1 MYVVKLTYQAP
12 LERVDAALEAHRAF
26 LIRHFEAGVFLI
38 AGPSIPREGGVIL
51 AMGVDRTQLDAI
63 LATDPFAEQ
72 QLATYEITEFSAAR
86 VAPGINVPN
95 LQ

>member
-1 MYVVKLTYQAP
+1 MYVVKLTYCAP

-26 LIRHFEAGVFLI
+26 LKRHFEAGVFLI
-38 AGPSIPREGGVIL
+38 AGPRIPREGGVIL
-51 AMGVDRTQLDAI
+51 ATGIDRAQLDAI

-86 VAPGINVPN
+86 LAPGIDVPN
-95 LQ
+95 LK